1 MEDNKRKIIESE
13 GKTTQEAIKKALAQ
27 LGTTRDKVTVNILS
41 EGEKGLY
48 GMGGGK
54 PAKVRVTMKDPSSKI

>member
-1 MEDNKRKIIESE
+1 MENNAKKMIESE
-13 GKTTQEAIKKALAQ
+13 GRTTQEAIKKALAQ
-27 LGTTRDKVTVNILS
+27 LGATRDKVIVKILS

-54 PAKVRVTMKDPSSKI
+54 PAKVRVTMKNPSA